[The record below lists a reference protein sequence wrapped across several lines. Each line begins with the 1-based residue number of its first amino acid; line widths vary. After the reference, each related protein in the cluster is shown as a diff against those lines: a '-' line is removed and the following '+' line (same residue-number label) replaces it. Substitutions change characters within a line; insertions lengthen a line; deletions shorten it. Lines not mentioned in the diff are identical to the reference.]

1 VRQRADLY
9 RFDVSVDADSCQHIL
24 GVLRRAKHRQGWW
37 VREHI
42 HYFRRLRRV
51 MGLNVPGGAAMGANG
66 EIRLFK
72 VATWNI
78 HSVVSKRQELEMY
91 LQSTGVKLLA
101 LQETYRTLESWPIHL
116 KNYQVFESVAAGGV
130 GRAAAQNRQSQN
142 GLALVIHRSLV
153 AYEVGGSS
161 PYVIVVR
168 VMIGQLEW
176 HILNIYL
183 PPRGSLSRMAAIA
196 EVKRAVASVF
206 ARDLDARM
214 MILGDWNMEKDKLS
228 SMFRRWRQPLGCIP
242 CNGNPSTYHSG
253 RRWTSIDHIVV
264 TANVQSMM
272 RRVRVNRGWDLS
284 DHWPLES
291 VVRAYS
297 SVQPEPTQLPVG
309 VRLDVSALAE
319 KKEGILSHT
328 IWDALLVEPDTE
340 GDLAAELFETAV
352 KQVVEDT
359 EVERPPAGN
368 GKEKPTYRLT
378 PKAKMV
384 IHQRRKA
391 YRLWADREGPVRG
404 GPLWLKYERFRVRAN
419 KLKREAARA
428 SWIRHVSQGA
438 QHIAMDDMKSFWKWA
453 KRIMHRGHSGPAD
466 SGPLYSKDDVLLY
479 DSASKLDAWRQHYES
494 LLGDPSGHSR
504 DRDYWAQQ
512 FPGPANRELPG
523 LNGPIRWGEVNRVL
537 GKLRV
542 GTAPGR
548 DGIPPEFYKLAFES
562 DVLPDFD
569 GAPRSGLGRALL
581 RILRMMWSQE
591 VIPAQWN
598 EAWVVSILKKGD
610 PKRMGNYRG
619 ISLIVVM
626 VKILTGVITLRLT
639 EALESAR
646 WFIPQQAGFRT
657 REECAGHICALVE
670 IIQRRLLSGLRTF
683 VAFIDIEKAYD

>member
-1 VRQRADLY
+1 MMEIIGGDEQPGEPSSARGDRRDEIGLGDGTAETGRGPTVGESRQLCVWPSQTLSVRGMWDRLRSLLGADEEKIRRVRRVRQRADLY

-297 SVQPEPTQLPVG
+297 SVQHVLQH
-309 VRLDVSALAE
+309 
-319 KKEGILSHT
+319 GI
-328 IWDALLVEPDTE
+328 
-340 GDLAAELFETAV
+340 AV
-352 KQVVEDT
+352 
-359 EVERPPAGN
+359 
-368 GKEKPTYRLT
+368 
-378 PKAKMV
+378 
-384 IHQRRKA
+384 
-391 YRLWADREGPVRG
+391 
-404 GPLWLKYERFRVRAN
+404 
-419 KLKREAARA
+419 
-428 SWIRHVSQGA
+428 
-438 QHIAMDDMKSFWKWA
+438 
-453 KRIMHRGHSGPAD
+453 
-466 SGPLYSKDDVLLY
+466 
-479 DSASKLDAWRQHYES
+479 
-494 LLGDPSGHSR
+494 
-504 DRDYWAQQ
+504 
-512 FPGPANRELPG
+512 
-523 LNGPIRWGEVNRVL
+523 
-537 GKLRV
+537 
-542 GTAPGR
+542 
-548 DGIPPEFYKLAFES
+548 
-562 DVLPDFD
+562 
-569 GAPRSGLGRALL
+569 
-581 RILRMMWSQE
+581 
-591 VIPAQWN
+591 
-598 EAWVVSILKKGD
+598 
-610 PKRMGNYRG
+610 
-619 ISLIVVM
+619 
-626 VKILTGVITLRLT
+626 
-639 EALESAR
+639 
-646 WFIPQQAGFRT
+646 
-657 REECAGHICALVE
+657 
-670 IIQRRLLSGLRTF
+670 
-683 VAFIDIEKAYD
+683 